1 MNNSADF
8 DFSFP
13 PNGRRALAFDRKAR
27 ASLAD
32 SLQHIVEQC
41 AGAIPFDSAR
51 MASLIDGL
59 RQGRRYPPSLCGAY
73 FELAMALMED
83 RDQDAAGLFASIAE
97 ERPIDG
103 PFRLVALGGP
113 EIARHTTRYTTL
125 MDSDPN
131 TSFAMIPPA
140 PATERDF
147 RTRFEHG
154 YRLLA
159 TAIPE
164 LAAEFD
170 ALVSEVCMV
179 VGDPA
184 AKMQFDGGSSY
195 MLWGGLFLNA
205 SSHNSDVAM
214 VEVIAHESAHS
225 LLFGY
230 ALDEALVSNPDEELF
245 SSPLRVDPRPM
256 DGIYHATY
264 VLARMH
270 WAMSRLIDSGRLDAE
285 ARAAAESARAL
296 DRKSFE
302 TGYQVVRQYGR
313 LTDTGQ
319 AVMAGARAYMD
330 GISE

>member
-1 MNNSADF
+1 MNTPTYF

-13 PNGRRALAFDRKAR
+13 PNGSRALAIDRKAR
-27 ASLAD
+27 VSLAD

-41 AGAIPFDSAR
+41 HGSIPFDSAR
-51 MASLIDGL
+51 MASLIEDL

-73 FELAMALMED
+73 FELALALMED
-83 RDQDAAGLFASIAE
+83 RDQDAASLFATLAGE
-97 ERPIDG
+97 TPIDG

-113 EIARHTTRYTTL
+113 ETAAHTARYASL

-131 TSFAMIPPA
+131 TSFAILAPPPEVA
-140 PATERDF
+140 RDF
-147 RTRFEHG
+147 QARFQRG
-154 YRLLA
+154 YRLMSA
-159 TAIPE
+159 VIPE

-205 SSHNSDVAM
+205 SSHDTDVAM
-214 VEVIAHESAHS
+214 IEVIAHESAHS

-230 ALDEALVSNPDEELF
+230 TLDEALVDNPDEELF
-245 SSPLRVDPRPM
+245 SSPLRLDPRPM

-264 VLARMH
+264 VSARMH
-270 WAMSRLIDSGRLDAE
+270 WAMSRLIEAGVLDAE
-285 ARAAAESARAL
+285 ALAQAETARAL
-296 DRKSFE
+296 DKKHFE
-302 TGYQVVRQYGR
+302 AGYQVVQQYGQ
-313 LTDTGQ
+313 LSETGR
-319 AVMAGARAYMD
+319 AVMAEARAYMN
-330 GISE
+330 GVQ